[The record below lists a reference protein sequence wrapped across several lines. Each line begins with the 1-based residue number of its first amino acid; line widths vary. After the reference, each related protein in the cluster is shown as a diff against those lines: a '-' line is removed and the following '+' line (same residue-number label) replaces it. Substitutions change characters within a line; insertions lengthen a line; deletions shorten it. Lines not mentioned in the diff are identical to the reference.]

1 MGIVLHP
8 ITSCLPHPDEEVL
21 EAYVLHRLPEAL
33 TAPVEEHL
41 LICHRCQDAVAAID
55 QFVASLKSAGR
66 PSASPVA
73 SPVLSGFR
81 SMAPIAAALVLSAL
95 VVVWKY
101 PHGAPVSP
109 VTVTLSS
116 LRAAHPPSP
125 APAGKPLN
133 LSIEMP
139 DLKSEEFY
147 RVEVVDAAGSMAWR
161 GPVTE
166 SDGKLIATVSRPLSD
181 GVYWVRLYGA
191 NSELLREFG
200 LSAQ

>member
-8 ITSCLPHPDEEVL
+8 MTWSLSHPAEDIL
-21 EAYVLHRLPEAL
+21 EAYVLRRLPDAL
-33 TAPVEEHL
+33 AAPLEEHL
-41 LICHRCQDAVAAID
+41 LICHRCQDAVAALD
-55 QFVASLKSAGR
+55 QFVASMRYAVQ
-66 PSASPVA
+66 PPVPPVA

-81 SMAPIAAALVLSAL
+81 SMAPIAALVLSAL

-101 PHGAPVSP
+101 PQQAPVSP

-116 LRAAHPPSP
+116 LRAANPLSP

-133 LSIEMP
+133 LSIEAP
-139 DLKSEEFY
+139 DLVSGKYY
-147 RVEVVDAAGSMAWR
+147 RIEVVDAAGNLAWK

-166 SDGKLIATVSRPLSD
+166 SAGKLIATISIPLGN
-181 GVYWVRLYGA
+181 GVYWVRLYGT

>member
-55 QFVASLKSAGR
+55 QFVASMKFAGR
-66 PSASPVA
+66 PSAAPVA
-73 SPVLSGFR
+73 SPVFSGFR
-81 SMAPIAAALVLSAL
+81 SMASIAALVLLAL

-101 PHGAPVSP
+101 PPGAPVSP

-116 LRAAHPPSP
+116 LRAANPLSP

-133 LSIEMP
+133 LSIELP
-139 DLKSEEFY
+139 DLKSEKYY
-147 RVEVVDAAGSMAWR
+147 RVEVVDAAGSLAWQ

-166 SDGKLIATVSRPLSD
+166 SDGRLIATISRPLGD

>member
-55 QFVASLKSAGR
+55 QFVASLKFAGR
-66 PSASPVA
+66 PSVPAAASPI
-73 SPVLSGFR
+73 LSGFR

-101 PHGAPVSP
+101 PHEAAVSP

-133 LSIEMP
+133 LSIELP
-139 DLKSEEFY
+139 DLKSEKYY
-147 RVEVVDAAGSMAWR
+147 RVEVVDAAGSLAWQ

-166 SDGKLIATVSRPLSD
+166 SDGRLIATISRPLGD

>member
-1 MGIVLHP
+1 MGIVLQP

-55 QFVASLKSAGR
+55 QFVASMKFAGR
-66 PSASPVA
+66 PSVPAVA

-101 PHGAPVSP
+101 PHEAAVSP

-125 APAGKPLN
+125 APAGRPLN

-139 DLKSEEFY
+139 DLKSEKYY
-147 RVEVVDAAGSMAWR
+147 RVEVVDAAGSMAWK

-166 SDGKLIATVSRPLSD
+166 SDGKLIATISKPLGD